1 MLDKLTRRFRDW
13 LESSIAN
20 RLTLAAVTLTMSVVG
35 VVGLF
40 AFIFGYLQIE
50 RSVHSELSAEVDLFE
65 KRLDV
70 SLGILQKDMAALSA
84 NTLVA
89 TGLLDSQGRETY
101 LNPFL
106 RDYRSPLGLAVMLS
120 LHDFQGG
127 AIAGNHP
134 GGLPSFTGAP
144 WVEDVIT
151 EGRPHAM
158 MLPGERG
165 TILLL
170 AWPVLYPA
178 TGRAEGILVAEL
190 NLSTLFRNAAMQ
202 GAPRFAKH
210 LLDKQGRHVGEPHH
224 HETPGNG
231 FLLLRTLKL
240 EAPMSDLG
248 LQVEVS
254 AARWEMLAPLYWM
267 SGIYLA
273 AGGLTL
279 IFVLWATRRLV
290 GRLIQPLVKLSD
302 AAGTIAA
309 GNLASVQVEVQGR
322 DEIGKLAQSFNS
334 MTGRLHESWRLLE
347 QRVAERTRELQ
358 ELNETLE
365 QRVHEEAAKSRE
377 KDLLLIQQSRLA
389 AMGEMIG
396 NIAHQWRQPLNTI
409 GLTFANIKDA
419 WDFNDLTGEYLEEAT
434 QSGMKLTQQMSTTI
448 DDFRN
453 FFRPN
458 REAAPF
464 SLTTSVENALELVEA
479 SFKSHEIAITLK
491 VRADV
496 RVMGFANEY
505 AQVLLNLLGN
515 ARNAIIEK
523 GVKPGQVGVEIGR
536 EGSEGYVVVRDN
548 GGGIPDAILGKI
560 FDPYF
565 TTRQAGTG
573 IGLYMSKM
581 IIENNMHGRIEVRNI
596 GGGAEFRVVTPLAED
611 VADDGEAPRVPI

>member
-1 MLDKLTRRFRDW
+1 MLNKLKQRFRDW

-20 RLTLAAVTLTMSVVG
+20 RLTFAAVTLTMSVVG
-35 VVGLF
+35 VVGLV
-40 AFIFGYLQIE
+40 AFVIGYLQIE
-50 RSVHSELSAEVDLFE
+50 RSVRSELGAEVDLFE
-65 KRLDV
+65 KRLAV
-70 SLGILQKDMAALSA
+70 TLGILQKDMAALSA
-84 NTLVA
+84 NTLIT

-101 LNPFL
+101 LDPFL
-106 RDYRSPLGLAVMLS
+106 RDYRSPLGVAVSLS

-134 GGLPSFTGAP
+134 GGLPSFLGAP
-144 WVEDVIT
+144 WVESVIT
-151 EGRPHAM
+151 EARSYAGI
-158 MLPGERG
+158 LPEERG
-165 TILLL
+165 NILLL
-170 AWPVLYPA
+170 AYPVLYPA
-178 TGRAEGILVAEL
+178 TGQAEGVLVAEL

-210 LLDKQGRHVGEPHH
+210 LLDGQGRHVGEPHR
-224 HETPGNG
+224 HEKKTGG
-231 FLLLRTLKL
+231 FMLQRPL
-240 EAPMSDLG
+240 ELEQPLAALG
-248 LQVEVS
+248 FQVEVS
-254 AARWEMLAPLYWM
+254 AARGEVLAPLYWM
-267 SGIYLA
+267 IGIYLV
-273 AGGLTL
+273 AGSLTL
-279 IFVLWATRRLV
+279 AFVLWATRRVV

-309 GNLASVQVEVQGR
+309 GNLASIQVEAQGR
-322 DEIGKLAQSFNS
+322 DEIGRLAQSFNS

-365 QRVHEEAAKSRE
+365 QRVHAEAAKSRE

-396 NIAHQWRQPLNTI
+396 NIAHQWRQPLNAI

-419 WDFNDLTGEYLEEAT
+419 YDFKELTEEYLEEAT

-464 SLTTSVENALELVEA
+464 SLATAVENALELVEA
-479 SFKSHEIAITLK
+479 SFKNHEIAISLK

-496 RVMGFANEY
+496 QVMGFANEY

-548 GGGIPDAILGKI
+548 GGGIPEAILGKI

-581 IIENNMHGRIEVRNI
+581 IVENNMHGRIEARNTDV
-596 GGGAEFRVVTPLAED
+596 GAEFRVVTPLAEAAVD
-611 VADDGEAPRVPI
+611 DADAPRVSA